1 MITNFNA
8 RTNVKSLK
16 LNKSEN
22 NAIATTISLCSQI
35 ERDAP
40 EHVAKLAREAG
51 VGLTALKIALGKLE
65 SPALVAQCRSD
76 K

>member
-16 LNKSEN
+16 LNKSEDS
-22 NAIATTISLCSQI
+22 AIGTTVALCSQI

-51 VGLTALKIALGKLE
+51 IGLTALKIALGKLD
-65 SPALVAQCRSD
+65 SPAGT
-76 K
+76 